1 MSDHHNVR
9 SRNEIAVH
17 INLLEDRKNQIVE
30 ELKGDKNIPG
40 LSAELVRV
48 EAKMDALHWALHN
61 SKARLHESFYGKE
74 ATDTNLSAYTTLVY
88 SYQRLKKSIV
98 RFLSKEK
105 DLEKPYLVSPGRGKT
120 YSKGDIIHEIEND
133 TDMGM
138 ETVEKMVILACDLF
152 DRAKEKPEGL
162 ERVEEEK

>member
-17 INLLEDRKNQIVE
+17 INLLEERKNQIVE
-30 ELKGDKNIPG
+30 ELKGGQNIPG

-74 ATDTNLSAYTTLVY
+74 VTETNLSAYTNLLY

-98 RFLSKEK
+98 KFLYRDQ
-105 DLEKPYLVSPGRGKT
+105 DLDKPYLVSPGRGKT

-152 DRAKEKPEGL
+152 DRSKEKLDGV
-162 ERVEEEK
+162 ERVTEE